1 MELRRLRYFVALAE
15 ELHFGRAAERLGI
28 SQPPLSQ
35 QIARLE
41 KELAVR
47 LLSRTSRSVSL
58 TEPGRLFLEEARRT
72 LRQVDH
78 AAHVAQRAAG
88 GEVGQLRIGFVPACG
103 VIPVGVRRFAHRF
116 PSVRLTLRNM
126 GTADQVAALVEGA
139 LHVGFVHLPID
150 ARGLAVEEVQRD
162 PLLAAIPQRHRLARR
177 SSLSLRALAGEPFI
191 GFPRTSAPGAY
202 DAIRTLFRQAGF
214 TPNVVHETDSILAR
228 LRMVG
233 AGLGVS
239 LLPAYAARSPRNGV
253 VLRPLRP
260 PRPVAAIGMV
270 HAPRHATP
278 ALARFLS
285 TMREVAR
292 V

>member
-41 KELAVR
+41 SDLGVEL
-47 LLSRTSRSVSL
+47 LKRTSRSVTL

-72 LRQVDH
+72 LCQVDH

-88 GEVGQLRIGFVPACG
+88 GEVGHLRIGFVPACG
-103 VIPVGVRRFAHRF
+103 VIPLGVRRFATRF
-116 PSVRLTLRNM
+116 PGVQLTLRNM
-126 GTADQVAALVEGA
+126 ATADQVESLVEGA
-139 LHVGFVHLPID
+139 LHVGFLHLPID

-162 PLLAAIPQRHRLARR
+162 PLLAAIPQHHRLARR
-177 SSLSLRALAGEPFI
+177 SSLSLRSLVGEPFI
-191 GFPRTSAPGAY
+191 GFPRASAPGAY
-202 DAIRTLFRQAGF
+202 DAIRTIFREAGF
-214 TPNVVHETDSILAR
+214 TANVVHETDSLLAR

-239 LLPAYAARSPRNGV
+239 LIPAYAKRSPRIGV

-260 PRPVAAIGMV
+260 PRPVARIGMV
-270 HAPRHATP
+270 HAPRHTTP
-278 ALARFLS
+278 ALSRFLS
-285 TMREVAR
+285 LVREVAR
-292 V
+292 A